1 MNRKLLAL
9 VFLAPLGFVSCVAPT
24 PNAGYFAMD
33 PGQAA
38 ANRAYTHDVE
48 NESRYSDNYDRM
60 SRAHATEVSTRHM
73 PRSISTTNV
82 YAPSYGGYRGW

>member
-1 MNRKLLAL
+1 MKLKFLFVL
-9 VFLAPLGFVSCVAPT
+9 LLAPLGLISCVAPT

-33 PGQAA
+33 PNEAT

-60 SRAHATEVSTRHM
+60 SRAHAQEVATRHY
-73 PRSISTTNV
+73 PKYISTTDV
-82 YAPSYGGYRGW
+82 YAPTYR

>member
-1 MNRKLLAL
+1 MKLKFLAL
-9 VFLAPLGFVSCVAPT
+9 IAIAPLGFVSCIAPT

-73 PRSISTTNV
+73 PTHVSTTNV
-82 YAPSYGGYRGW
+82 YAPTYRGW